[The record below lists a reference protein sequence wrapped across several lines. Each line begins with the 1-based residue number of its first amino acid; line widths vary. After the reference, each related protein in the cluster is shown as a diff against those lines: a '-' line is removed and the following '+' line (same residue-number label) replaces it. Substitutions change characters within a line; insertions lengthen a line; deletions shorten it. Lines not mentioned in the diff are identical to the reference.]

1 MAEKKATMRR
11 QVPARLLA
19 AAGELFS
26 AQGYHGTSMREIA
39 DKARVLVGSIYN
51 HFDDK
56 EAIFRAVLR
65 NQRPFGQALDAIADA
80 EGQSAEALLRDAG
93 KRLTA
98 TFDSNPGLLNLLFID
113 MVEFDGKHLLEL
125 YDDDYVSRVE
135 MFARRVESAD
145 GAIRPLSAES
155 LFHSLLNMVC
165 FAYIVRRRLA
175 SAGLGSRTALS
186 DDDFIDIYLHGV
198 SQADR

>member
-1 MAEKKATMRR
+1 
-11 QVPARLLA
+11 
-19 AAGELFS
+19 
-26 AQGYHGTSMREIA
+26 
-39 DKARVLVGSIYN
+39 
-51 HFDDK
+51 
-56 EAIFRAVLR
+56 
-65 NQRPFGQALDAIADA
+65 
-80 EGQSAEALLRDAG
+80 
-93 KRLTA
+93 
-98 TFDSNPGLLNLLFID
+98 

>member
-1 MAEKKATMRR
+1 MRR

-80 EGQSAEALLRDAG
+80 EGQSAEDLLRDAG

-125 YDDDYVSRVE
+125 YDDE
-135 MFARRVESAD
+135 
-145 GAIRPLSAES
+145 
-155 LFHSLLNMVC
+155 
-165 FAYIVRRRLA
+165 
-175 SAGLGSRTALS
+175 
-186 DDDFIDIYLHGV
+186 
-198 SQADR
+198 